1 MGNNNIFE
9 GVLARFGKISMEFLH
24 LGGQQG
30 NHCKIWGNL
39 NGVPSLGGFQGNQTV
54 VSKEINEIN
63 CMGFQLG
70 KINPWGTMDKWV
82 SAEQIWENLEKSSV
96 LILSKGNNDK
106 ICPVLVWSMSDL
118 RG

>member
-1 MGNNNIFE
+1 M
-9 GVLARFGKISMEFLH
+9 
-24 LGGQQG
+24 
-30 NHCKIWGNL
+30 NH
-39 NGVPSLGGFQGNQTV
+39 
-54 VSKEINEIN
+54 
-63 CMGFQLG
+63 QLG
-70 KINPWGTMDKWV
+70 KINSWGTMDIWV

>member
-1 MGNNNIFE
+1 MGITAG
-9 GVLARFGKISMEFLH
+9 GVLSF
-24 LGGQQG
+24 
-30 NHCKIWGNL
+30 
-39 NGVPSLGGFQGNQTV
+39 GGFTRESNSCLKGAGDEYSHGPMRPTV
-54 VSKEINEIN
+54 WNH
-63 CMGFQLG
+63 QLG
-70 KINPWGTMDKWV
+70 KITSWGTMDIWV